1 MLKLINLTCDFGVDW
16 SLTRLCNDII
26 KQFLIAMI
34 LEARALADEISFLKL
49 SMSLLKASTL
59 LDIILL
65 RTL

>member
-34 LEARALADEISFLKL
+34 LEAGALADEISFLKL

>member
-1 MLKLINLTCDFGVDW
+1 MLTLINLTCDFGVDW